1 MTFRLLHVEDNP
13 GDADLAAEW
22 LAEVKDVSFAIDQV
36 ATLADAMATLER
48 SDYDGI
54 ILDLNLP
61 DSIGID
67 TLKSLACNTSDIPI
81 IVLCGTDDPKLRA
94 VAQAEGALHVIAKNA
109 APAQLLT
116 RGILDIVRRSN
127 TEQAKYQF
135 ENLISV
141 MPDAVI
147 VTGLDGVVQFIN
159 PAAQALFG
167 RDREELMG
175 ERVGFSVKEGQV
187 SEIEILRADQQRFGE
202 MRVVHCIWNRRPAYL
217 AMIRDVTEQ
226 KHLSNRLRLMVNELN
241 HRVKNTL
248 ATVQGI
254 AVQSLRGTEPL
265 IDAREAFMRR
275 LFAFAKTHDVLTAAS
290 WNGANLDEIA
300 NAAVNFLQDNART
313 RVQMDGPSISLR
325 PRAAFILSLVLNE
338 LATNAL
344 KYGAL
349 SNEAGRVKF
358 AWRVTQAQDGLAPRL
373 ALHWSEA
380 NGPPVKLPTRR
391 GFGSRLIQDQLTI
404 ELDGHVNC
412 DYAPAGLVCSIELP
426 FTTVAE

>member
-22 LAEVKDVSFAIDQV
+22 LSDVKDFSFVIDQV
-36 ATLADAMATLER
+36 PTLADAVAMLECR
-48 SDYDGI
+48 DYDGV

-61 DSIGID
+61 DSIGIE
-67 TLKSLACNTSDIPI
+67 TLKRLVSVAIGLPI
-81 IVLCGTDDPKLRA
+81 IVFSGTDDPVLRS

-109 APAQLLT
+109 APARLLT
-116 RGILDIVRRSN
+116 RSILDIVRQSN
-127 TEQAKYQF
+127 AEQLNHQF
-135 ENLISV
+135 ESLISV

-147 VTGLDGVVQFIN
+147 VTALDETVQFVN

-175 ERVGFSVKEGQV
+175 ERIGFSVKEGQV
-187 SEIEILRADQQRFGE
+187 SEIEIFRADQPRFGE
-202 MRVVHCIWNRRPAYL
+202 MRGVNCLWNRRPAYL

-226 KHLSNRLRLMVNELN
+226 KRLSNQLRLMVNELN

-254 AVQSLRGTEPL
+254 AVQSLRDTEPL
-265 IDAREAFMRR
+265 TNARESFMRR
-275 LFAFAKTHDVLTAAS
+275 LFAFAKTHDVLTAGN
-290 WNGANLDEIA
+290 WNGADLDDVA
-300 NAAVNFLQDNART
+300 SAAVNFLQNNART
-313 RVQMDGPSISLR
+313 RIQMDGPSIWLR
-325 PRAAFILSLVLNE
+325 PRAAFVLSLVLNE

-349 SNEAGRVKF
+349 SDEAGCVRF

-373 ALHWSEA
+373 ALSWREM
-380 NGPPVKLPTRR
+380 NGPPVKTPTHR
-391 GFGSRLIQDQLTI
+391 GFGSRLIQDQLAV

-412 DYAPAGLVCSIELP
+412 DYAPTGLVCSIELP
-426 FTTVAE
+426 YAVVVE